1 MNILSDIATRLRAV
15 FFRRAEEAELE
26 EELRFHVEMETEFR
40 AGKGVGEREAARQSR
55 IAFGGVE
62 QVKDSVR
69 DARGTRPFEEALRDV
84 GYTLRN
90 LGRNPGFAAVVIL
103 TLAIGIGGTTAVFSA
118 VDHVLLKP
126 LPYQEPGRL
135 VRLYGRTTEDP
146 AGHNFLSPVYFGAY
160 RSQLSTA
167 EGVAAIYT
175 YSSVGADIGSGDRA
189 RRVRLL
195 YTSANYFDVVRV
207 RPSLG
212 GAFRAEDESG
222 PGIEDNLDAA
232 LVTVISH
239 QVWQDNFHGDP
250 AAVGK
255 SLLMNGKSY
264 QVVGVMPAGY
274 EDPIAG
280 AVDAWVPVDLTS
292 VTDPTQASNHFLSA
306 IARLRGGVSIE
317 QAQSELDR
325 IALRLTDQYPGQKL
339 ERARLDPL
347 KDDIVGSSSLALE
360 LMLGAVGLV
369 LVLVCVNIANLM
381 LVRSSE
387 RTQEFALRSALGAGG
402 ARLLRQLL
410 VESLTLAIA
419 GALAGFLVARF
430 AVSAIVVLGAGTIPR
445 LNTLALD
452 PRLLGFSLLL
462 AVGCAVLFGLT
473 PAIRAARTPPGDA
486 LRDQSRGGTSG
497 GRAVRFREWLVISQ
511 VAMAF
516 VLMVGAG
523 LLLASFRALGDLNL
537 GIKPEHV
544 LTFELNLPGARY
556 DSTAR
561 AAFFERFAGEV
572 AALPGVT
579 AAGGISKLPA
589 TGAYHQWGMA
599 VTSGP
604 LVGDA
609 VRGRTGAQN
618 RVVSGD
624 YFRAVGVPLLEGR
637 LFDARDDNRATQ
649 HVIIS
654 KNLAVRL
661 FPGVSAVGQTLSL
674 SHGSEVIGVVG
685 DVAVTNEGRADGFV
699 YHPHRQFAGDRN
711 WPLHQ
716 VILFTG
722 DRATTE
728 AAVRRLLAN
737 DDPQLVVYHPRMLD
751 EAIGKGAAQR
761 LFTLRLLVAFA
772 AMALALSAL
781 GLYGVLSYGVKMRT
795 REFGIRM
802 ALGAARGTISG
813 MVLRQGLIVASIG
826 VGFGFLGAVALS
838 GVMTAMLFQVSPLDL
853 RVLGGAVLCL
863 AIIAGI
869 AAWLPAH
876 RATAVDPRSALQ

>member
-1 MNILSDIATRLRAV
+1 MSILSDIAVRLRAL

-40 AGKGVGEREAARQSR
+40 EHAGVRDREAARQSR
-55 IAFGGVE
+55 IALGGVE
-62 QVKDSVR
+62 QVKDAVR
-69 DARGTRPFEEALRDV
+69 DARGTQMFEEALRDIS
-84 GYTLRN
+84 YTLRN
-90 LGRNPGFAAVVIL
+90 LGRNRGFAAVVIL
-103 TLAIGIGGTTAVFSA
+103 TLAVGIGGTTAVFSA

-126 LPYQEPGRL
+126 LPYQESGRL
-135 VRLYGRTTEDP
+135 VRIYGTSTQDL

-160 RSQLSTA
+160 RSQLTTA

-175 YSSVGADIGSGDRA
+175 YSNVGADIGSGDQA

-195 YTSANYFDVVRV
+195 YTSANYFDVIRV

-212 GAFRAEDESG
+212 NSFAPEDEIG
-222 PGIEDNLDAA
+222 PGVEDNLDAA
-232 LVTVISH
+232 PVTVISH
-239 QVWQDNFHGDP
+239 QVWQDNFQSDP
-250 AAVGK
+250 GAVGK

-264 QVVGVMPAGY
+264 RVVGVMPAGY

-280 AVDAWVPVDLTS
+280 AVDAWVPIDLRLA
-292 VTDPTQASNHFLSA
+292 TDPTQAGNHYLTA

-317 QAQSELDR
+317 QAQAELGGV
-325 IALRLTDQYPGQKL
+325 AVRLGEQYSGQKL

-347 KDDIVGSSSLALE
+347 KDDIVGSSSRALE
-360 LMLGAVGLV
+360 VMLGAVGLV
-369 LVLVCVNIANLM
+369 LILVCVNIANLM

-402 ARLLRQLL
+402 TRLLRQLL

-430 AVSAIVVLGAGTIPR
+430 AVSAIVVLGTGTIPR
-445 LNTLALD
+445 LNTLTLD
-452 PRLLGFSLLL
+452 PRLLGFSLVL

-473 PAIRAARTPPGDA
+473 PAIRAARTQPGNA
-486 LRDQSRGGTSG
+486 LRDQTRGGTSG
-497 GRAVRFREWLVISQ
+497 GRALQFREWLVISQ
-511 VAMAF
+511 VAMAL

-523 LLLASFRALGDLNL
+523 LLLASFRALGDLDL
-537 GIKPEHV
+537 GIKPANV
-544 LTFELNLPGARY
+544 LTFELNLPSVRY

-572 AALPGVT
+572 AALPGVS
-579 AAGGISKLPA
+579 AAGGISRLPA

-609 VRGRTGAQN
+609 QRGRTGAQN
-618 RVVSGD
+618 RVVSGE
-624 YFRAVGVPLLEGR
+624 YFRAVGIPLLEGR
-637 LFDARDDNRATQ
+637 FFDARDDNRATQ

-654 KNLAVRL
+654 KTLASRL
-661 FPGVSAVGQTLSL
+661 FPGISAVGQTLSL
-674 SHGSEVIGVVG
+674 SHGSEIIGVVG
-685 DVAVTNEGRADGFV
+685 DVSVTNEGREDGYV
-699 YHPHRQFAGDRN
+699 YHPHQQFAGDRN
-711 WPLHQ
+711 WPLQQ

-722 DRATTE
+722 DRTTIE
-728 AAVRRLLAN
+728 AAVLRQLAT
-737 DDPQLVVYHPRMLD
+737 DDPQLVMYHPMMLD
-751 EAIGKGAAQR
+751 AAIGKGASQR

-781 GLYGVLSYGVKMRT
+781 GLYGVLSYGVKLRT

-813 MVLRQGLIVASIG
+813 MVLRQGLIVAAIG
-826 VGFGFLGAVALS
+826 VLVGLLGAVALS

-853 RVLGGAVLCL
+853 RVLGGSVLFL
-863 AIIAGI
+863 AMIAGA

-876 RATAVDPRSALQ
+876 RATSVDPRSALQ